1 MPLSDREKRLLEEME
16 AALLT
21 EDPGLVLTLTGG
33 GLHPNRTR
41 VLTGVGV
48 VFAGIAVLFGGLISQ
63 TPIVGVFGFLITL
76 TGVIIGITAI
86 SHRGHGGGENVR
98 LRKKRNLNA
107 KLEERWDRRNN
118 DPQS

>member
-1 MPLSDREKRLLEEME
+1 MPLSDHEKRLLAEME

-21 EDPGLVLTLTGG
+21 EDPGLVSTLTGA
-33 GLHPNRTR
+33 LHPNRTR

-63 TPIVGVFGFLITL
+63 TPVVGVFGFLIAL
-76 TGVIIGITAI
+76 TGAIIGITAI
-86 SHRGHGGGENVR
+86 SHRGRGGVEKARG
-98 LRKKRNLNA
+98 RKKRNLNA

-118 DPQS
+118 N

>member
-1 MPLSDREKRLLEEME
+1 MPLSDHEKRLLQEME

-21 EDPGLVLTLTGG
+21 EDPGLVSTLTGA

-63 TPIVGVFGFLITL
+63 TPIIGVFGFLIAL
-76 TGVIIGITAI
+76 TGAIIGITAI
-86 SHRGHGGGENVR
+86 SHRGRGGVGKAR
-98 LRKKRNLNA
+98 GRKKRNLNA

-118 DPQS
+118 S